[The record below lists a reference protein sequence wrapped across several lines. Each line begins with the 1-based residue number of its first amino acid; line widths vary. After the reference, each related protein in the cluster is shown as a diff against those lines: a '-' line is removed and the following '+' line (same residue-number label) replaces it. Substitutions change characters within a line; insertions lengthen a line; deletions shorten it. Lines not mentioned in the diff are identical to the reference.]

1 MVGGPSVFVISRERA
16 KLGYFWRHSVCV
28 PRSGPYLGNIVN
40 PDTGKVQP
48 KASYVVALNDRL
60 LLGCGIYRSTSAA
73 SAVQASTGADRP
85 AAAAPARGSVP
96 QALPA

>member
-1 MVGGPSVFVISRERA
+1 MNGHRVHELPGIDGDRFVREA
-16 KLGYFWRHSVCV
+16 WAAAT
-28 PRSGPYLGNIVN
+28 GNGQHWVEYDIVN

-73 SAVQASTGADRP
+73 SAFRHRPSRPP
-85 AAAAPARGSVP
+85 AAAAGPRGSVP